1 MQQQHKNQT
10 AYSKQAE
17 MDEAIDRVNNFI
29 NCLNIKKNRKE
40 ELKRIVDLIQISYHK
55 ALDDKFHMKRKNVE
69 VQKKCNK
76 VTQALKDLREESG
89 KVSAELDVLKCK
101 FEEFQNENK
110 KIQNKNKTI
119 QNENKTIQNENKI
132 IQNKNQELEKNMTEE
147 VQLKFA
153 ENNEIYKHQ
162 MKYVFDFELFYTDDI
177 LNEIKNKMLN
187 QIQDNMLN
195 QIQDI
200 SYNDTPSKYLNFQTY
215 LNTPTKTTT
224 DSDVNRPLRVL
235 IIKRHKN
242 IDTIIDGKIESGCCR
257 VGDRCLIMPNRTCVE
272 VTNIYYE
279 DIETD
284 SCDCGKNVRLKLNNI
299 EEEISPGFIL
309 CNVQQD
315 PCRVGRVFDAQIAII
330 EHQSIIYPGYSAVL
344 HIHAAITTVQLK
356 QIIRLID
363 HETGNTIQEHP
374 TFIKQGQI
382 VIARFELLQSGEAIC
397 METFKDYPQLGRFTL
412 CNARQTVALG
422 NVLEIIE

>member
-55 ALDDKFHMKRKNVE
+55 AL
-69 VQKKCNK
+69 
-76 VTQALKDLREESG
+76 
-89 KVSAELDVLKCK
+89 VS
-101 FEEFQNENK
+101 
-110 KIQNKNKTI
+110 I
-119 QNENKTIQNENKI
+119 
-132 IQNKNQELEKNMTEE
+132 M
-147 VQLKFA
+147 
-153 ENNEIYKHQ
+153 
-162 MKYVFDFELFYTDDI
+162 
-177 LNEIKNKMLN
+177 
-187 QIQDNMLN
+187 
-195 QIQDI
+195 
-200 SYNDTPSKYLNFQTY
+200 YLNFQTY

>member
-1 MQQQHKNQT
+1 MQQQRKNQT

-55 ALDDKFHMKRKNVE
+55 ALDDKFHMEIKNVE
-69 VQKKCNK
+69 VQKKFNK

-110 KIQNKNKTI
+110 TI
-119 QNENKTIQNENKI
+119 QNGNKKIQNENKI
-132 IQNKNQELEKNMTEE
+132 IQNKNQELEKNMTE
-147 VQLKFA
+147 VRK
-153 ENNEIYKHQ
+153 
-162 MKYVFDFELFYTDDI
+162 ELYHI
-177 LNEIKNKMLN
+177 
-187 QIQDNMLN
+187 
-195 QIQDI
+195 
-200 SYNDTPSKYLNFQTY
+200 KYLNFQTY
-215 LNTPTKTTT
+215 LNTPTTTTTT
-224 DSDVNRPLRVL
+224 DSDINRPLRVL

-315 PCRVGRVFDAQIAII
+315 PCRVGRVFDAQVTII
-330 EHQSIIYPGYSAVL
+330 EHQSIICPGYSAVL
-344 HIHAAITTVQLK
+344 HIHAAITKVQLK

-412 CNARQTVALG
+412 RNASQTVALG